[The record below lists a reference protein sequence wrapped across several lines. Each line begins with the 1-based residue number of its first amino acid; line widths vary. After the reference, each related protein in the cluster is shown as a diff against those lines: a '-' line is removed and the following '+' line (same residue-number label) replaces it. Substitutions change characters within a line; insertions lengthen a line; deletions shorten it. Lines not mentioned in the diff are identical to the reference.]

1 MPWAV
6 LLLVLALT
14 AAYALFESRSVS
26 EGQNAARESAEG
38 HFRDVVKDNENRAQ
52 LVSEAYNRVLAG
64 AIYGLESP
72 VDPARVSARLNILLP
87 DVLPGSE
94 MFFVV
99 PSGGKPVKIRGR
111 QQPSA
116 KIRMSDSAPPGLWV
130 GIPKTDQNIVVIG
143 YTTVSGDSLVALAD
157 VERLLDLVVT
167 INKHHHGV
175 DVTLALLSSP
185 DASPV
190 MIDGDVMLMDDDH
203 SIDGH
208 SIDDRDSASDALDT
222 SHLHDDI
229 SHVHDGSET
238 FHAFREPIIFGQPW
252 ALDIV
257 ADDDFFTIPTNRAVP
272 IVAALGVLLGL
283 VSFGLIHFLVSRIA
297 AETQRIAAE
306 ERFKAGFE
314 SSPIGVAVLD
324 TSGRILE
331 INESLERLLGRSAL
345 DLAGTPMADL
355 VAEPLR
361 VRWMARVLLTDS
373 ETSRPRAEVR
383 YEPEPNR
390 SFWVDE
396 TVAFVVAKDG
406 DRRILLQMSD
416 ITEQRDAREELQRM
430 VLQDELT
437 GLANRTLLEDRL
449 QQALR
454 RSQRNGS
461 IAAVMFIDVDHFK
474 TINDTLGH
482 GVGDQLLIELADR
495 LKTLTRDEDTIARF
509 GGDEFVMLCERLS
522 NQNEIWQIAERIR
535 TQVATPFD
543 VGSQPI
549 PVTVSIGIALCGPN
563 DDAEGLL
570 RDSDLAMYQAKELGR
585 DRVVLFE
592 REMRDDLI
600 QQLELERQLIN
611 ALKEGELEL
620 YYQPVI
626 RIDGNNITGFEA
638 LSRWNHPQR
647 GVLSP
652 GDFLPAAA
660 QLGLLPAIDAW
671 ALDAAVHQL
680 VAWTKELPEASNWT
694 IAVNAAA
701 GNFDNPEFPTIVTE
715 TIARSGLDP
724 QRVTIELTE
733 QAILASTD
741 TAFDVIKQLQQLG
754 VRVAIDDFGTGYSSL
769 SQLAALD
776 VDILKIDKS
785 HVDGIAQSPFNEIV
799 RAVVDLARS
808 LGIRTVAE
816 GVETNEHLTLLRQI
830 GADDAQGYLISRPIP
845 ADQVPTFTATRLE
858 PPSVS

>member
-6 LLLVLALT
+6 LLMVLGLT
-14 AAYALFESRSVS
+14 ASYALFESRSIS
-26 EGQNAARESAEG
+26 EGQNAALESTEG

-64 AIYGLESP
+64 AIYGLKSP
-72 VDPARVSARLNILLP
+72 VDPALVATRLDILLP

-99 PSGGKPVKIRGR
+99 PSGGEPVKIRGR

-116 KIRMSDSAPPGLWV
+116 KMRISDSAPPGLWV
-130 GIPKTDQNIVVIG
+130 GIPNPDQNIVVIG

-157 VERLLDLVVT
+157 VERLLDLVMT
-167 INKHHHGV
+167 SSEHGHGV
-175 DVTLALLSSP
+175 DVSLRLLSRP

-190 MIDGDVMLMDDDH
+190 MIDGDVTFMDDD
-203 SIDGH
+203 H
-208 SIDDRDSASDALDT
+208 SIDDRDSASDSPVA
-222 SHLHDDI
+222 SHLHDGM

-238 FHAFREPIIFGQPW
+238 FHASLEPIIFGQPW
-252 ALDIV
+252 ALDIMT
-257 ADDDFFTIPTNRAVP
+257 DPDFLTIPANHEVRQVM
-272 IVAALGVLLGL
+272 ALGVLLSL
-283 VSFGLIHFLVSRIA
+283 VSFGLIHFLVRRMT

-314 SSPIGVAVLD
+314 SSPIGVAILD

-331 INESLERLLGRSAL
+331 MNESLERLLGRSAL

-361 VRWMARVLLTDS
+361 VPWMARVLLTDS

-383 YEPEPNR
+383 YEPESDR

-396 TVAFVVAKDG
+396 TVAFVVANDG

-416 ITEQRDAREELQRM
+416 ITEQCDAREELQRM
-430 VLQDELT
+430 VLHDKLT

-454 RSQRNGS
+454 RSQRDGS

-474 TINDTLGH
+474 TVNDTLGH
-482 GVGDQLLIELADR
+482 GVGDQLLTELADR
-495 LKTLTRDEDTIARF
+495 LKTITRGEDTIARF

-535 TQVATPFD
+535 TQIATPFE
-543 VGSQPI
+543 VGNRPI
-549 PVTVSIGIALCGPN
+549 PVTVSIGIALCGPD
-563 DDAEGLL
+563 DDAEALL

-585 DRVVLFE
+585 DRVILFE
-592 REMRDDLI
+592 REMRDDLS

-626 RIDGNNITGFEA
+626 RLDDNNITGFEA
-638 LSRWNHPQR
+638 LSRWNHPKR
-647 GVLSP
+647 GVLPP

-660 QLGLLPAIDAW
+660 QLGLLPTIDAW
-671 ALDAAVHQL
+671 ALDTAVHQL
-680 VAWTKELPEASNWT
+680 VAWTKELPEASNWAV
-694 IAVNAAA
+694 AVNAAA

-715 TIARSGLDP
+715 TITRSGLDP

-785 HVDGIAQSPFNEIV
+785 QVDGIAQSPFNEIV

-845 ADQVPTFTATRLE
+845 ADQVPTFTATQLE